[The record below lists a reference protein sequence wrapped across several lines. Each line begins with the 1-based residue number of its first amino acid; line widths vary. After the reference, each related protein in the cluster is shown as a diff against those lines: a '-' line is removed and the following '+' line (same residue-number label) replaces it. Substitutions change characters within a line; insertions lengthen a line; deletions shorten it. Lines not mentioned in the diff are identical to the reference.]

1 MIVVIFAAAF
11 IVFAVV
17 AVAVVMAFLCQF
29 SKSKADKS
37 IKMLC
42 AVSSL
47 GLWLSMGLVWDRNA
61 TDTLRLKQQQQ
72 RQSSVNAQGNEGKF
86 RE

>member
-1 MIVVIFAAAF
+1 MKIAVIKTDCSYTAAR
-11 IVFAVV
+11 
-17 AVAVVMAFLCQF
+17 L
-29 SKSKADKS
+29 KSEKNAIQGIIQSWNNNK
-37 IKMLC
+37 
-42 AVSSL
+42 
-47 GLWLSMGLVWDRNA
+47 DRNA